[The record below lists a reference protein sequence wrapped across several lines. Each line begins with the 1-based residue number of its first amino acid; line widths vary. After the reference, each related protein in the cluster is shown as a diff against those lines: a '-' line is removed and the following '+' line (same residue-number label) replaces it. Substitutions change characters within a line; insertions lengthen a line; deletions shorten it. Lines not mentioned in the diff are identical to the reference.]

1 MICRAIRQIRRE
13 EGLTL
18 VEVLVAVAILMVVLV
33 TFLTV
38 LYSVNTG
45 LQVQQ
50 ERSTINDQARQ
61 AIQRID
67 REVRSG
73 NLLYNPAS
81 ETTLPNYSFR
91 IYTQT
96 NFPTRSEMRCVQ
108 YRINDSNQLVRRS
121 WPQGSPGTVTGW
133 IIEAE
138 DIVNRVLS
146 PAVPAFTLDT
156 DPVKGGRTV
165 DVTLMVDVDP
175 SDANQKTQRIQTS
188 LTGRNTTYDY
198 PTDACS
204 PVPAG

>member
-1 MICRAIRQIRRE
+1 MIARILRSANRQ
-13 EGLTL
+13 EGLSL

-50 ERSTINDQARQ
+50 ERSVANDQARQ
-61 AIQRID
+61 AIQRLD

-73 NLLYNPAS
+73 NILYDPAG
-81 ETTLPNYSFR
+81 ETLANYSFR

-96 NFPTRSEMRCVQ
+96 NYPTRAEMRCVQ
-108 YRINDSNQLVRRS
+108 WKINDSQELVRRS
-121 WPQGSPGTVTGW
+121 WPQGSPGSVTAWGV
-133 IIEAE
+133 EAE
-138 DIVNRVLS
+138 EIVNRAVT
-146 PAVPAFTLDT
+146 PNVPAFALDS
-156 DPVKGGRTV
+156 DPLKSGRTV
-165 DVTLMVDVDP
+165 DVTLMLDVDP
-175 SDANQKTQRIQTS
+175 ADSMQRTVKIQTS
-188 LTGRNTTYDY
+188 LTGRNTSYNY